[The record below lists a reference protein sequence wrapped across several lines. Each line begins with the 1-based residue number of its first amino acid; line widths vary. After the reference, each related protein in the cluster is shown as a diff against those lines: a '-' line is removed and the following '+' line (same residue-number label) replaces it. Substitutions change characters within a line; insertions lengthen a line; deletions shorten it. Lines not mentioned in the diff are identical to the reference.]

1 MNPPSLTGRRPAAV
15 ATSLRG
21 AWGGVAGAGVRAC
34 AGGGG
39 RARSRKTPA
48 RASAHAG
55 ARNEHRG
62 RTRGDGRGMGG
73 GGEGGGATPCNA
85 PEPSQRL
92 YRVRDLDVGVG
103 LVRLAR
109 GQLGGDASL
118 PLMVSHSQATAPPRR
133 NPEPAAANPGQE
145 TGSGGARGAW
155 NERRTRR
162 ARARRRTA
170 GEEGSEAKK
179 TELRTCFVLK
189 LAASRA
195 TVVQSAAPPPAD
207 AHRGRRTFFF
217 RE

>member
-1 MNPPSLTGRRPAAV
+1 V
-15 ATSLRG
+15 
-21 AWGGVAGAGVRAC
+21 GVAGGGRQGVR
-34 AGGGG
+34 GG
-39 RARSRKTPA
+39 RRGPGARSRKTPA
-48 RASAHAG
+48 RARCTRGRAEYG
-55 ARNEHRG
+55 HRG

-73 GGEGGGATPCNA
+73 GARGARGAARRHANA

-109 GQLGGDASL
+109 GRARCRRCL
-118 PLMVSHSQATAPPRR
+118 PAAHWFSRFPKKPPRR
-133 NPEPAAANPGQE
+133 PAATRNLRPRTPE
-145 TGSGGARGAW
+145 RRDRVGARARSV
-155 NERRTRR
+155 ERATNATC
-162 ARARRRTA
+162 ARVRRRTA

-195 TVVQSAAPPPAD
+195 NVVQSAAPPPAD